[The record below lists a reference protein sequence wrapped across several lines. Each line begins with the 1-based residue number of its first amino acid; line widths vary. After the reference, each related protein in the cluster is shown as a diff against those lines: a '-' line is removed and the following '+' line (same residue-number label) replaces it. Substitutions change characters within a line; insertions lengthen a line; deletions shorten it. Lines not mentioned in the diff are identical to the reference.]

1 MYESPSIGSVSY
13 PPSFHQKLEKA
24 FNLPF
29 HLPQGEVG
37 ILVGLKDHGLTPTEV
52 PEKRTS
58 NHPDL
63 KIYKSSINGGYL
75 ACGTFSIDLDGGMAA
90 ERNMFTQSELTRILI
105 QDKAIDCVPQLCD
118 MCDIKAKDCSD
129 CKLLNKPSSLRELTE
144 NELIKRNLFFDK
156 DNKVVSCKYVP
167 TFSSWSEIFPPHL
180 KNEEQA
186 RKVSRGLLKTLNK
199 TSMLQDFQK
208 VFDSF
213 VQDGIFK
220 EIPKSELESWE
231 RQGKG
236 VNYINFHHV
245 LKEQTQAEKMKL
257 RIVTN
262 SSAIRKGVV
271 NGKIIDCSLNSCL
284 PQGFVAFNQLEEV
297 ALKWMASPVSLL
309 LDVRRAYSNI
319 QSCAGDNQNMHLRRM
334 VWYKDPKPNADV
346 NELEEVIY
354 GISPVHYGDR
364 IASCLLSNTL
374 IKVSDDMEEDG
385 FDEAAA
391 KFKDSNYVDD
401 EIAGCETPVEA
412 FDLYDIFTHYLGN
425 YS

>member
-1 MYESPSIGSVSY
+1 MSSDLAKHFPQARRKKVTLPLQTLEGSTQFRTYQHQIKINTSQGQRSIKVYESPSIGSVSY
-13 PPSFHQKLEKA
+13 PPTFHQKLEKA

-37 ILVGLKDHGLTPTEV
+37 ILVGLKDHGLCPTEI
-52 PEKRTS
+52 PEKRIS
-58 NHPDL
+58 GQPDL

-199 TSMLQDFQK
+199 TSMLQEFQK

-245 LKEQTQAEKMKL
+245 LKEQTQASKMKL

-262 SSAIRKGVV
+262 SSA
-271 NGKIIDCSLNSCL
+271 
-284 PQGFVAFNQLEEV
+284 
-297 ALKWMASPVSLL
+297 
-309 LDVRRAYSNI
+309 
-319 QSCAGDNQNMHLRRM
+319 
-334 VWYKDPKPNADV
+334 
-346 NELEEVIY
+346 
-354 GISPVHYGDR
+354 
-364 IASCLLSNTL
+364 LS
-374 IKVSDDMEEDG
+374 KS
-385 FDEAAA
+385 
-391 KFKDSNYVDD
+391 
-401 EIAGCETPVEA
+401 
-412 FDLYDIFTHYLGN
+412 
-425 YS
+425 